1 MTGAALSVAIAAIA
15 ITLFGVILQ
24 WLAYR
29 ATIEQAQKAAQNV
42 AEMRTEIHGLVGEL
56 RGMTE
61 RMVEAQE
68 RQFNRMLDAFVTR
81 PGAAAEVAERT
92 GESAERLQQISDAME
107 VLKEEIRHAA
117 SADEVQHKLD
127 ELADRLEGV
136 SASTAQAARLAEA
149 AASVGP
155 SGGTSLTR
163 DAWSQLGE
171 VSVQPLAAARGEPV
185 AIVPVLLVPRSH
197 VEFIRC
203 TVSSPS
209 GRKWTA
215 ELGPAEIRSQASHR
229 FVFPDHFAGAS
240 AHEIGLYEVEVML
253 LGTLAG
259 RGRPGPEIYRRQFV
273 VEAVES

>member
-68 RQFNRMLDAFVTR
+68 RQFNRMLEAFVTK

-92 GESAERLQQISDAME
+92 GESAEALQQISDAME
-107 VLKEEIRHAA
+107 ALKEEVRHAA

-127 ELADRLEGV
+127 ELAGRLEAV
-136 SASTAQAARLAEA
+136 SAVTARAARLAQGA
-149 AASVGP
+149 ARQ
-155 SGGTSLTR
+155 GGALRTAHLSTGGVEVRVAPAVIPRGGRVIMDALMGLPLR
-163 DAWSQLGE
+163 DIYSAECVVRAPNKQTWSQWWRQDQ
-171 VSVQPLAAARGEPV
+171 SDP
-185 AIVPVLLVPRSH
+185 PRS
-197 VEFIRC
+197 
-203 TVSSPS
+203 P
-209 GRKWTA
+209 
-215 ELGPAEIRSQASHR
+215 R
-229 FVFPDHFAGAS
+229 FVFPDDFADASTRQIGRYNAEITVFTDWGHERLTGAFFDVS
-240 AHEIGLYEVEVML
+240 HVE
-253 LGTLAG
+253 
-259 RGRPGPEIYRRQFV
+259 
-273 VEAVES
+273 ES